1 MKKIITFFVFII
13 LIVLIN
19 QSIVYAKMIM
29 VDKEKANIKYG
40 PGKKYEILWSAVKYT
55 PFEVLCKY
63 KKWYVIRDFEG
74 DIGWIYETLARK
86 EKAVIIKKKKAE
98 IESKPGKSFD
108 ILWKVE
114 KGYPF
119 KVIEQK
125 DKWLKV
131 VDSEGDSGWVYK
143 DSVWGLTIE

>member
-1 MKKIITFFVFII
+1 MKKVIIFFVFFI
-13 LIVLIN
+13 LIVFLD

-29 VDKEKANIKYG
+29 VDKEKANIRSG
-40 PGKKYEILWSAVKYT
+40 PGTQYEILWSAVKYT

-63 KKWYVIRDFEG
+63 KKWYIVRDFEG
-74 DIGWIYETLARK
+74 DIGWVYETLVRE
-86 EKAVIIKKKKAE
+86 EKAVIIIKKNAE
-98 IESKPGKSFD
+98 IRSKPGSSFD
-108 ILWKVE
+108 VLWRVE

-125 DKWLKV
+125 DRWLKV

-143 DSVWGLTIE
+143 DSVWGLSVE